1 MPAQLWRLRGSG
13 RCARDVL
20 QTSYTAADTSGGGAF
35 EAVSSGFLFIA
46 RFNVVNDT
54 LKHLHALRVHGK
66 PFSAPI
72 NEAHDDLLV
81 WYIKHDFNYP
91 GDETD

>member
-1 MPAQLWRLRGSG
+1 MPAQLRRLRGRG
-13 RCARDVL
+13 GYARDIL
-20 QTSYTAADTSGGGAF
+20 RTSHTAADTSGGGMF
-35 EAVSSGFLFIA
+35 EAVSSGFLFIT

-54 LKHLHALRVHGK
+54 LKHLYALRVHRQF
-66 PFSAPI
+66 FSTPI

-91 GDETD
+91 GDETN